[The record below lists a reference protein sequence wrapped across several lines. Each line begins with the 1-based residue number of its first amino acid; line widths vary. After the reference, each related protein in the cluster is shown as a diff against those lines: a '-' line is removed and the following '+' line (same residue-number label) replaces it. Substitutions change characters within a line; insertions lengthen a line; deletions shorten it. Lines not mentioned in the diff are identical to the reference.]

1 MNESK
6 LISVLGLA
14 QKAGK
19 MVSGDFA
26 VQGAI
31 KSGKAKLLIVAN
43 DASAAT
49 KKEYQYQAENRDI
62 PIYYA
67 LTKEQLGGAIGK
79 ALRAAVAVNDN
90 GFVKPIVRA
99 IEE

>member
-19 MVSGDFA
+19 IVSGDFA

-43 DASAAT
+43 DSSPAT

-62 PIYYA
+62 PIYYV

-79 ALRAAVAVNDN
+79 VLRAAVAVNDN
-90 GFVKPIVRA
+90 GFVKPIVRT